1 MKNEN
6 RILQDAYQTLPT
18 DTMTRRKADI
28 DTLLDSAILNVIN
41 GEDISAFDEAVEAW
55 KAGGGDTMTEEVNA
69 WYHSK

>member
-1 MKNEN
+1 
-6 RILQDAYQTLPT
+6 
-18 DTMTRRKADI
+18 MTRRKADI
-28 DTLLDSAILNVIN
+28 GALLDSAILNVIN